1 MVRGTWFTPA
11 KGIGVRFVRWTAL
24 RGPVSH
30 RLAVALLVCVTAGN
44 AALQAQVDTTKQRE
58 KVDSALKKR
67 AEERVLRSAHVI
79 KFWEVAAVAGGV
91 AVASAADLSVRD
103 YVQDHRSHFLDS
115 KLSIFRRAGQ
125 PEVYATV
132 SLGVYGVG
140 LISGNKAIRRAGR
153 RLVAA
158 VAVAGGTALAVKEL
172 VGRVRPDGAPGNQ
185 YRFKPFSGNDA
196 FPSGHTTAAFAV
208 ATSLADDIHNPY
220 ASVALYTA
228 ASFTAWSRINDNR
241 HWFSDTMAGAA
252 LGILSAKLVN
262 GHWQIFHI
270 HPPGWLV
277 VPTTA
282 GVAVSL
288 QF

>member
-1 MVRGTWFTPA
+1 MSFA
-11 KGIGVRFVRWTAL
+11 RWK
-24 RGPVSH
+24 H
-30 RLAVALLVCVTAGN
+30 RLLPVTHRIAVALLLCATAGT
-44 AALQAQVDTTKQRE
+44 ALLQAQVPDTTKQRQ
-58 KVDSALKKR
+58 KVDSALQKR
-67 AEERVLRSAHVI
+67 AEQRVIRSAHKI
-79 KFWEVAAVAGGV
+79 KLWEVAAVAGGV
-91 AVASAADLSVRD
+91 AVASAADLTVRD

-140 LISGNKAIRRAGR
+140 LISGSKEVTRAGR

-158 VAVAGGTALAVKEL
+158 VGLAGASALAVKEL
-172 VGRVRPDGAPGNQ
+172 VGRIRPDGAPGDQ

-196 FPSGHTTAAFAV
+196 FPSGHTTAAFAL
-208 ATSLADDIHNPY
+208 ATSLSDDINNTY
-220 ASVALYTA
+220 ASIALYSA
-228 ASFTAWSRINDNR
+228 AGFTAWSRINDNR

-252 LGILSAKLVN
+252 LGVLSAKLVN
-262 GHWQIFHI
+262 GHWQIFNI

-282 GVAVSL
+282 GVAVSM